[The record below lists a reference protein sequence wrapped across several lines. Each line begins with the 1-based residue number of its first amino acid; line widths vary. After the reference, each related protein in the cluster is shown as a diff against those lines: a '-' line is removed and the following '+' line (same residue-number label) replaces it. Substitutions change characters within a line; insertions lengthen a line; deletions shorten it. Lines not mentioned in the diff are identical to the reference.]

1 MNVPKILEFL
11 PFVRF
16 ILRHLK
22 LSEISTVMLNDA
34 LEGLD
39 MKVTM
44 WCSFSLWDCLTV
56 DRI

>member
-1 MNVPKILEFL
+1 MNVPKILEVL

-39 MKVTM
+39 MKVTNVM
-44 WCSFSLWDCLTV
+44 FFFSMRLSYS
-56 DRI
+56 